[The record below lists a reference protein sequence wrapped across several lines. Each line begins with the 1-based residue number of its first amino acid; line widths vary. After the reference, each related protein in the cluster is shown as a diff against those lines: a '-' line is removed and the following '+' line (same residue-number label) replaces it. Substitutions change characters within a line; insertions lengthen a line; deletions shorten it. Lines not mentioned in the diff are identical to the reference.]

1 MMLKTSTFT
10 LIFLTTAIG
19 AEADKAIKK
28 LWGETTE
35 SSFESV
41 LQYAPRLMGYTFED
55 IITSRLSQRA
65 TKTIIGT
72 ARLPFDPTKSAYELS
87 DGLSNIPG
95 VIHDAV
101 SDTVGLIKNV
111 NYASYP
117 KTSRI
122 RLCSSNLVSNLTSEV
137 TPMHLVNPMFHLGAI
152 IDEKLYETTDS
163 TAGSY
168 ELRDQ
173 VEKGGL
179 VCHNIPIKSYEPV
192 DLAIERLMC
201 IDRGFEQSY
210 DFLGYN
216 CGGYTKDVLLM
227 AGLGFP
233 QAINWGVGT
242 ELTLPRHEEDY
253 KNNKA
258 KIRKECD
265 DHIQNIRSMIFKLN
279 RGIKPTRELQN
290 FLSTNTEIGMGLFFQ
305 LLVLKDKVDNFDLS
319 PILTRFKKMDELS
332 SVILDSRGEI
342 RRKYRYLFQNL
353 IETIPEGGFIYDS
366 RYAPAYEILKKA
378 IDSKDLPKK

>member
-19 AEADKAIKK
+19 AEADKAIKN

-65 TKTIIGT
+65 AKTIIGT

-137 TPMHLVNPMFHLGAI
+137 TPMHLVNPMLHLGVV

-163 TAGSY
+163 LAGSY

-192 DLAIERLMC
+192 NLAIERLMC

-216 CGGYTKDVLLM
+216 CGGYTRDVLLM
-227 AGLGFP
+227 AGLGYP
-233 QAINWGVGT
+233 QAINWGVGSEFT
-242 ELTLPRHEEDY
+242 IPRHEEDY
-253 KNNKA
+253 KSNRTQ
-258 KIRKECD
+258 IRKECD
-265 DHIQNIRSMIFKLN
+265 DHIKNIRSMITKLN
-279 RGIKPTRELQN
+279 KGIRPSKELRSI
-290 FLSTNTEIGMGLFFQ
+290 LSTNTEIGMGLFFQ
-305 LLVLKDKVDNFDLS
+305 LLILKNKVNNFDLS
-319 PILTRFKKMDELS
+319 PVLKRFKELDELPEL
-332 SVILDSRGEI
+332 ILNSKGEI
-342 RRKYRYLFQNL
+342 RQRYRYLFQNL
-353 IETIPEGGFIYDS
+353 IKTIPKSGQIYDS
-366 RYAPAYEILKKA
+366 RYDQAYKILDLA
-378 IDSKDLPKK
+378 KDTLTKNP

>member
-19 AEADKAIKK
+19 AEADKAIKN

-65 TKTIIGT
+65 AKTIIGT

-122 RLCSSNLVSNLTSEV
+122 RLCSSNLVSNLTREV
-137 TPMHLVNPMFHLGAI
+137 TPMHLVNPMLHLGVV

-163 TAGSY
+163 LAGRY

-192 DLAIERLMC
+192 NLAIERLMC

-216 CGGYTKDVLLM
+216 CGGYTRDVLLM
-227 AGLGFP
+227 AGLGYP
-233 QAINWGVGT
+233 QAINWGVGSEFT
-242 ELTLPRHEEDY
+242 IPRHEEDY
-253 KNNKA
+253 KSNRTQ
-258 KIRKECD
+258 IRKECD
-265 DHIQNIRSMIFKLN
+265 DHVKNIRSMITKLN
-279 RGIKPTRELQN
+279 KGIRPSKELRSI
-290 FLSTNTEIGMGLFFQ
+290 LSTNTEIGMGLFFQ
-305 LLVLKDKVDNFDLS
+305 LLILKNKVNNFDLS
-319 PILTRFKKMDELS
+319 PVLKRFKELDELS
-332 SVILDSRGEI
+332 ELILNSKGEI
-342 RRKYRYLFQNL
+342 RQRYRYLFKNL
-353 IETIPEGGFIYDS
+353 IKTIPKSGQIYDS
-366 RYAPAYEILKKA
+366 RYDQAYKILDLA
-378 IDSKDLPKK
+378 KDTLTKNP

>member
-1 MMLKTSTFT
+1 MFMMLKTSTFT

-19 AEADKAIKK
+19 AEADKAIKN

-65 TKTIIGT
+65 AKTIIGT

-137 TPMHLVNPMFHLGAI
+137 TPMHLVNPMLHLGVV

-163 TAGSY
+163 LAGRY

-192 DLAIERLMC
+192 NLAIERLMC

-216 CGGYTKDVLLM
+216 CGGYTRDVLLM
-227 AGLGFP
+227 AGLGYP
-233 QAINWGVGT
+233 QAINWGVGSEFT
-242 ELTLPRHEEDY
+242 IPRHEEDY
-253 KNNKA
+253 KSNRA
-258 KIRKECD
+258 QIRKKCD
-265 DHIQNIRSMIFKLN
+265 DHH
-279 RGIKPTRELQN
+279 
-290 FLSTNTEIGMGLFFQ
+290 
-305 LLVLKDKVDNFDLS
+305 
-319 PILTRFKKMDELS
+319 
-332 SVILDSRGEI
+332 
-342 RRKYRYLFQNL
+342 
-353 IETIPEGGFIYDS
+353 
-366 RYAPAYEILKKA
+366 
-378 IDSKDLPKK
+378 

>member
-19 AEADKAIKK
+19 AEADKAIKN

-65 TKTIIGT
+65 AKTIIGT

-137 TPMHLVNPMFHLGAI
+137 TPMHLVNPMLHLGVV

-163 TAGSY
+163 LAGRY

-192 DLAIERLMC
+192 NLAIERLMC

-216 CGGYTKDVLLM
+216 CGGYTRDVLLM
-227 AGLGFP
+227 AGLGYP
-233 QAINWGVGT
+233 QAINWGVGSEFT
-242 ELTLPRHEEDY
+242 IPRHAEDY
-253 KNNKA
+253 KSNRA
-258 KIRKECD
+258 QIRKECD
-265 DHIQNIRSMIFKLN
+265 DHIKNIRSMITKLN
-279 RGIKPTRELQN
+279 KGIRPSKELRSI
-290 FLSTNTEIGMGLFFQ
+290 LSTNTEIGMGLFFQ
-305 LLVLKDKVDNFDLS
+305 LLILKNKVNNFDLS
-319 PILTRFKKMDELS
+319 PVLKRFKELDELTEL
-332 SVILDSRGEI
+332 ILNSKGEI
-342 RRKYRYLFQNL
+342 RQRYRYLFQNL
-353 IETIPEGGFIYDS
+353 IKTIPKSGQIYDS
-366 RYAPAYEILKKA
+366 RYDQAYKILDLA
-378 IDSKDLPKK
+378 KDTLTKNP

>member
-19 AEADKAIKK
+19 AEADKAIKN

-65 TKTIIGT
+65 AKTIIGT

-137 TPMHLVNPMFHLGAI
+137 TPMHLVNPMLHLGVV

-163 TAGSY
+163 LAGRY

-192 DLAIERLMC
+192 NLAIERLMC

-216 CGGYTKDVLLM
+216 CGGYTRDVLLM
-227 AGLGFP
+227 AGLGYP
-233 QAINWGVGT
+233 QAINWGVGSEFT
-242 ELTLPRHEEDY
+242 IPRHAEDY
-253 KNNKA
+253 KSNRA
-258 KIRKECD
+258 QIRKKCD
-265 DHIQNIRSMIFKLN
+265 DHIKNIRSMITKLN
-279 RGIKPTRELQN
+279 KGIRPSKELRSI
-290 FLSTNTEIGMGLFFQ
+290 LSTNTEIGMGLFFQ
-305 LLVLKDKVDNFDLS
+305 LLILKNKVNNFDLS
-319 PILTRFKKMDELS
+319 PVLKRFKELDELTEL
-332 SVILDSRGEI
+332 ILNSKGEI
-342 RRKYRYLFQNL
+342 RQRYRYLFQNL
-353 IETIPEGGFIYDS
+353 IKTIPKSGQIYDS
-366 RYAPAYEILKKA
+366 RYDQAYKILDLA
-378 IDSKDLPKK
+378 KDTLTKNP